1 MKKLYLLSILF
12 IVSCATAP
20 QQTHLERTTTC
31 ILENYNEYYG
41 ECYIAKTESDPAFT
55 KMINNVNMMGSWN
68 LLKRKSSDIA
78 RQVNAGTLTPRQA
91 NIRFE
96 RLMEDMRNR
105 EDVILREQYAQ
116 RQARQQ
122 QIGLALKAVSDAT
135 KQPVQTNTNTFTPI
149 KSTYFLESS
158 YVSGTNRI
166 CIYKFG
172 GNTAT
177 HTMNGIGLCPT
188 SKEF

>member
-20 QQTHLERTTTC
+20 IQTHSERTLTC
-31 ILENYNEYYG
+31 VLENYNEYYG

-68 LLKRKSSDIA
+68 LVKRKSSDIA
-78 RQVNAGTLTPRQA
+78 RQVNAGTLTPKQG

-96 RLMEDMRNR
+96 RLMEGMTNR

-135 KQPVQTNTNTFTPI
+135 RQPVQTNTNVYTPL
-149 KSTYFLESS
+149 KTTYVLESS
-158 YVSGTNRI
+158 SMSGTNTI
-166 CIYKFG
+166 CIYSLGMTK
-172 GNTAT
+172 AT
-177 HTMNGIGLCPT
+177 HTIIGAGACPAT
-188 SKEF
+188 MEF